1 MLQMPR
7 LRRERE
13 VSKRFHAIPPPP
25 NSLTAPEITRLTAQ
39 TTQLSPQRLN
49 LQCSSMII
57 GVWTQECA
65 NRGSAGMHLIGTFSE
80 PRYDLQTPSTR
91 LVHNRKLIAG

>member
-1 MLQMPR
+1 MPR

-49 LQCSSMII
+49 LQYSSMKI
-57 GVWTQECA
+57 GFRTQDGA

-80 PRYDLQTPSTR
+80 PRYDPQTPSTR
-91 LVHNRKLIAG
+91 LAHNRKLIAG